1 MLSNC
6 KNEQFVDDDKDLDF
20 HIRAIQNI
28 IYTQKYNS
36 QTATFE
42 IKGSDL
48 IGIIEN
54 NISKNKD
61 RIWYHANTQKQ
72 YRYGNQQNNLMG
84 LGLYCY

>member
-6 KNEQFVDDDKDLDF
+6 KNEQFVDDDKDLIF
-20 HIRAIQNI
+20 ILEQFKILFI
-28 IYTQKYNS
+28 LKKYNS

-54 NISKNKD
+54 NISKK
-61 RIWYHANTQKQ
+61 
-72 YRYGNQQNNLMG
+72 
-84 LGLYCY
+84 

>member
-1 MLSNC
+1 MSNQDEILELTRLLRIKC
-6 KNEQFVDDDKDLDF
+6 SQIAKNEQFVDDDKDLDF

-36 QTATFE
+36 QTVTFE

-54 NISKNKD
+54 NIQKNKD
-61 RIWYHANTQKQ
+61 RI
-72 YRYGNQQNNLMG
+72 
-84 LGLYCY
+84 

>member
-36 QTATFE
+36 QTATF
-42 IKGSDL
+42 
-48 IGIIEN
+48 
-54 NISKNKD
+54 
-61 RIWYHANTQKQ
+61 
-72 YRYGNQQNNLMG
+72 
-84 LGLYCY
+84 